1 MTDKKNLSEQDWKEV
16 LTAEQFEICR
26 KKGTE
31 LPFSVKYLDTKT
43 KGTYTCL
50 CCGNDLFLS
59 ESKFDSGCG
68 WPSFSESLGDEKI
81 KTQEDLSLSR
91 QRTEVLCKHCDAH
104 LGHVFEDG
112 PAPTGLRYCIN
123 SVSIV
128 LEENEES

>member
-1 MTDKKNLSEQDWKEV
+1 MLTD
-16 LTAEQFEICR
+16 EQFEICR

-31 LPFSVKYLDTKT
+31 PPFSGKYLDTKT
-43 KGTYTCL
+43 KGTYMCL

-59 ESKFDSGCG
+59 ETKFDSGCG
-68 WPSFSESLGDEKI
+68 WPSFSESLGDENIRK
-81 KTQEDLSLSR
+81 QEDLSLYR
-91 QRTEVLCKHCDAH
+91 QRTEVLCRHCDSH

-128 LEENEES
+128 LEEDEES

>member
-1 MTDKKNLSEQDWKEV
+1 MKDKKNFSEQDWKEV

-31 LPFSVKYLDTKT
+31 LPFSGKYLNTKT
-43 KGTYTCL
+43 KGTYACL

-68 WPSFSESLGDEKI
+68 WPSFSESLGDENI